1 MEFLRKLFDTDFM
14 PHGHCYFWKPAV
26 LWTNVLGD
34 AVIALSYFAIPFLL
48 VRFLKYRKDI
58 KFRGIFIAF
67 AAFILACGTT
77 HVIDI
82 VSVWYPMY
90 RLEGF
95 VKVITALVSGGT
107 VVGLAYLF
115 PTVVRMPTPEQWSVA
130 KAAALQSD
138 RRFKLLIENAPVGIV
153 ITNFKGEF
161 LEVNDAMCNMFKRRR
176 EELIGIVSEVV
187 THPEDVAFSTNVKEL
202 LASGNKDFVELEK
215 RYVRGDGSYFWAM
228 VNATAVP
235 EEKCILVHITDIT
248 NRKQSELRTKDDN
261 EKLES
266 EIAKSNSELR
276 AINKDLENFIYAVT
290 HDLRVPLHN
299 LTGLSKVVE
308 EEITQLKN
316 NETALAAL
324 EMIGENAQKMDHL
337 VTDLLAFSKTGKM
350 EMRKTEMD
358 MKALVKQAFDE
369 QSQFYNDKPVNFKLH
384 ELPKAYGDPTAI
396 LQVCQNLVSNALK
409 YSAKQNIVKLEV
421 SGTLENGMAIYQ
433 FKDNGIGYD
442 PQYSNKL
449 FLPFQRLHHAE
460 EFEGTGIGLATSQ
473 RIVQKHGGEIWAKS
487 KPDEGA
493 TFYFSLPTKAPQH
506 DEEGPHNT
514 RQ

>member
-1 MEFLRKLFDTDFM
+1 MFDTDFM

-34 AVIALSYFAIPFLL
+34 AIIALSYFAIPFLL
-48 VRFLKYRKDI
+48 VRFLKRRKDI

-77 HVIDI
+77 HVMDI

-95 VKVITALVSGGT
+95 IKVITALISGGT
-107 VVGLAYLF
+107 VIGLAYLF
-115 PTVVRMPTPEQWSVA
+115 PAVVGMPTPEQWSNA

-138 RRFKLLIENAPVGIV
+138 RRFKLLIENAPVAIV

-161 LEVNDAMCNMFKRRR
+161 LEVNGAMCNMFKRSR
-176 EELIGIVSEVV
+176 EELIGIVSNAI
-187 THPEDVAFSTNVKEL
+187 THPDDVEISASVKDM
-202 LASGNKDFVELEK
+202 LASGDDKFVQLEK
-215 RYVRGDGSYFWAM
+215 RYLRSDGSYFWAM

-261 EKLES
+261 QKLES

-276 AINKDLENFIYAVT
+276 EINKDLENFIYAVT

-299 LTGLSKVVE
+299 LMGLSKVVE
-308 EEITQLKN
+308 EEMTDIKN
-316 NETALAAL
+316 HHEAHEALQ
-324 EMIGENAQKMDHL
+324 MIGENAQKMDHL

-350 EMRKTEMD
+350 EMQKTEMD
-358 MKALVKQAFDE
+358 MEVLVKEAFNE
-369 QSQFYNDKPVNFKLH
+369 QSSFYNDKPVDFKLH
-384 ELPKAYGDPTAI
+384 ELPKAFGDPAAI

-409 YSAKQNIVKLEV
+409 YSAKQSIIKLEV
-421 SGTLENGMAIYQ
+421 SGKLEDGMAIYQ

-442 PQYSNKL
+442 PQYSNKI

-473 RIVQKHGGEIWAKS
+473 RIVQKHGGEIWAES
-487 KPDEGA
+487 KPGRGA
-493 TFYFSLPTKAPQH
+493 TFYFSLPTKN
-506 DEEGPHNT
+506 NT
-514 RQ
+514 MK